1 MSLSTTAS
9 VLTTPLAHL
18 LVSSLHTV
26 CCSVVTVGC
35 VECCIIVR
43 WLRMVMSE
51 VVDTND
57 DLYYWLYCAVLL
69 AVLLTVLCCTI
80 DCTMLYCWLGWYSVS
95 CRSYNQCTSRPQ
107 SRQPRRQHRDCCV
120 RHVRRYSHRLRCKCL
135 LTYQHGMPWWSDF
148 QRVVVRVR
156 GQWPA
161 ARGSISMLI
170 DIKKWILVC

>member
-1 MSLSTTAS
+1 MAAVLTFAYVHRLNNDAVSVLMSLSTTAS

-57 DLYYWLYCAVLL
+57 DLYY
-69 AVLLTVLCCTI
+69 
-80 DCTMLYCWLGWYSVS
+80 
-95 CRSYNQCTSRPQ
+95 
-107 SRQPRRQHRDCCV
+107 
-120 RHVRRYSHRLRCKCL
+120 
-135 LTYQHGMPWWSDF
+135 
-148 QRVVVRVR
+148 
-156 GQWPA
+156 
-161 ARGSISMLI
+161 
-170 DIKKWILVC
+170 